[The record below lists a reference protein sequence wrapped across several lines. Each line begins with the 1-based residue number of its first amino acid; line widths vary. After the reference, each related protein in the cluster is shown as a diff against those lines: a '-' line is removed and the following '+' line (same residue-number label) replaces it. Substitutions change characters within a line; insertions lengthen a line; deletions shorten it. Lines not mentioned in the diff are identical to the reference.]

1 MREPLMSMQNQN
13 PALFPLLTTDRL
25 VLRKLE
31 IDDAGELLKL
41 RSDES
46 VNKYLE
52 RPKSRTINEVIEF
65 INKIQAGI
73 SKNESFYWAISLKNE
88 SKLIGTICLWNLDK
102 ENSRAEVGYELLPAY
117 QGKGLM
123 QEALSKI
130 IECGFQIL
138 GFKTITAYTDSANER
153 SVRILEKNNFRRDK
167 ALEYEYFQKEGF
179 GNEVIYSLKSTTIE

>member
-52 RPKSRTINEVIEF
+52 RPKSTTINEVIEF

-123 QEALSKI
+123 REALSKI
-130 IECGFQIL
+130 IAYGFQIL
-138 GFKTITAYTDSANER
+138 SFKTITAYTDSANER
-153 SVRILEKNNFRRDK
+153 SVRILEKNNFRRNK

>member
-1 MREPLMSMQNQN
+1 MSMQNQN

-130 IECGFQIL
+130 IEYCFQIL

-167 ALEYEYFQKEGF
+167 VLEDEYYGEGVS